1 MASIVI
7 NGPPAQGLR
16 FALAQK
22 REFVIGRSV
31 FCDIVLSKRS
41 ISREHARILE
51 REGAFFIEDLGSAN
65 GTSVNGRA
73 IRDRVQL
80 NDCDRIN
87 VYDVPMTFCLF
98 DDSKPPSSGTIPAFG
113 DVHSDDESNQKL
125 QTRLQ
130 DLLDIIRRLG
140 SSLNVEII
148 LPKVLEILFHTFP
161 GAMNGEIILVG
172 SDGRMSPQATKHG
185 RDGAVAADVTSVP
198 PNRRMTQQ
206 VMETSC
212 GLIDSVGDDS
222 GESALESSFASTMY
236 VPMIGT
242 TGRPL
247 GIIVLE
253 TEDAASRFAEDD
265 LNLVSGVAMI
275 AAQAISY
282 ARAHEKVVEH
292 ERTRYQFDIASKIQL
307 RMLPRECPLVSGY
320 QFAHYYRAAQMVG
333 GDAYIY
339 QALSDGRVA
348 IAVAD
353 ASGKGLPAA
362 LRIAEFIAELRHC
375 ISTATSLK
383 SAMSYLNQFVC
394 RTDEGFITFCLT
406 ILDPKHHTLS
416 IANAGHPPPRLRRA
430 DASVIPAGT
439 DRVSFP
445 LGVDPDTQFHPMTIS
460 LDEGDELVL
469 FTDGV
474 SEAFNGKGE
483 IFGTERL
490 DEALLVA
497 VNKMTSRVQ
506 QLVATVDTYCRGVRQ
521 SDDQCIVVLARSTRH
536 RTDAT

>member
-7 NGPPAQGLR
+7 NGPPAPGLR
-16 FALAQK
+16 FPLTLK

-31 FCDIVLSKRS
+31 FCDIVLNKRS

-51 REGAFFIEDLGSAN
+51 QEGSYYLEDLGSAN
-65 GTSVNGRA
+65 GTSVNGRRV
-73 IRDRVQL
+73 RDRVQL

-87 VYDVPMTFCLF
+87 MYDVPMTFCLF
-98 DDSKPPSSGTIPAFG
+98 DDSKPPSSGTIPTFG
-113 DVHSDDESNQKL
+113 DVHHDDGSHQKL
-125 QTRLQ
+125 QTRLE

-161 GAMNGEIILVG
+161 GAMSGEIILVG
-172 SDGRMSPQATKHG
+172 NDGRMSPHATKHG
-185 RDGAVAADVTSVP
+185 RDGMVAADVTSVP
-198 PNRRMTQQ
+198 PDRRMTQQ

-242 TGRPL
+242 TGKPL

-253 TEDAASRFAEDD
+253 TEDPVSRFDEDD

-275 AAQAISY
+275 AAQAVSY

-292 ERTRYQFDIASKIQL
+292 ERTRYQFDIASKIQR
-307 RMLPRECPLVSGY
+307 RMLPRECPLVPGY

-394 RTDEGFITFCLT
+394 RTDEGFITFCLA

-416 IANAGHPPPRLRRA
+416 IANAGHPPPRLRHA
-430 DASVIPAGT
+430 DASVISAGS

-445 LGVDPDTQFHPMTIS
+445 LGVDPDTQFHPITIS
-460 LDEGDELVL
+460 VHMGDEFVM

-474 SEAFNGKGE
+474 SEAFNSKGE
-483 IFGTERL
+483 IFGTNRL
-490 DEALLVA
+490 DDALLVA
-497 VNKMTSRVQ
+497 VDKATARVQ
-506 QLVATVDTYCRGVRQ
+506 QLVASVDHYCRGARQ
-521 SDDQCIVVLARSTRH
+521 SDDQCIVAMARGAKPP
-536 RTDAT
+536 TDAT